1 MSKASQEDTKIT
13 LDNSGQKL
21 LFSFRFLWR
30 QPIKES
36 RQGTDMWRWWTVAAS
51 W

>member
-21 LFSFRFLWR
+21 LFSFTLY
-30 QPIKES
+30 IKVENLGYINIFS
-36 RQGTDMWRWWTVAAS
+36 LKIIDEFRKF
-51 W
+51 